1 MSILDTG
8 PAKSKS
14 RQPTVILPIYW

>member
-14 RQPTVILPIYW
+14 GQPTVILPIYW